1 MVKYIYL
8 NMLKWLTM
16 SFRTYIIFMS
26 VATLV
31 SWSAW
36 GIILFLVNPFEADV
50 MSFLFFY
57 VSLFFSLLGTIAII
71 GALTRR
77 IFIKDKMLFR
87 QVIVSFR
94 QAVFISFLIMLC
106 LLLQGERLLTWWN
119 IMLLIAAV
127 SVIELFAISK
137 KQKI

>member
-1 MVKYIYL
+1 
-8 NMLKWLTM
+8 
-16 SFRTYIIFMS
+16 MS

>member
-1 MVKYIYL
+1 
-8 NMLKWLTM
+8 M